1 MVFNLSKQYRHLQRY
16 RQIAEIL
23 LKNGLGFLVDWL
35 DLAKFLPFKKRF
47 GKDDGD
53 LNKKNLARRIRHV
66 LQELGPTYIKLG
78 QILSTRADI
87 LPPQYI
93 KELRLLQDKAPSV
106 PFSEIRKIL
115 IAEVGE
121 DFADIFREIDP
132 EPQAAA
138 SIAQTYH
145 AVLDDGTDVILKIQR
160 PGIEEKIRI
169 DLEILHNLVLLA
181 EDRGLFPGFIK
192 PSRIINEFRESLK
205 KELNF
210 QREIANIKKFR
221 DNFKNDEHIIVP
233 RVYEDLSTSRLI
245 VMEEIKGIKLNELEE
260 AGVTGVDR
268 SFLASLGARS
278 LMKQVLIDGFFHADP
293 HPGNIFIVDS
303 DKLAYI
309 DFGMMGQL
317 TQDDRDKLS
326 ILFIAILKR
335 DVDIIVDLLLEIG
348 LTDENINLR
357 KFKLGIQDLLNR
369 YYGVNLA
376 DIKFMAVIDDIQHL
390 LYNFHIRMP
399 EEFFLLFRAIGVSEG
414 VGFMLDPDFN
424 IVDVGNDFIRGL
436 LLDKLKPENLV
447 ERAIDGLWALRKS
460 TRGLPEKFAR
470 LFSKLVDD
478 DFTIKFKHVNLEGLI
493 NKIDIVSN
501 RLAISMIISAL
512 VIGSSMILQTDMKP
526 LVFGIPVLGFL
537 GYIIAGVMG
546 LWLVIAIF
554 RSGRF

>member
-1 MVFNLSKQYRHLQRY
+1 MVINLSKQYRHLQRY

-53 LNKKNLARRIRHV
+53 LNRKNLARRIRHV

-121 DFADIFREIDP
+121 NFADIFREIDP

-138 SIAQTYH
+138 SIAQTHH

-160 PGIEEKIRI
+160 PGIEEKISI

-221 DNFKNDEHIIVP
+221 DNFKKDKHIIVP

-260 AGVTGVDR
+260 TGVTGVDR

-317 TQDDRDKLS
+317 TQEDRDKLS

-335 DVDIIVDLLLEIG
+335 DIDIIVDLLLEIG
-348 LTDENINLR
+348 LIDENINLR

-376 DIKFMAVIDDIQHL
+376 DIKFMAVIDDIQRL

-424 IVDVGNDFIRGL
+424 IVEVGKDFIRGL

-470 LFSKLVDD
+470 LLSKLVDD

-512 VIGSSMILQTDMKP
+512 VIGSSMILQTNMKP